1 MSDAVVPI
9 VAWGAHLPILVPS
22 LALTRCL
29 ALPSTRYGPRMGS
42 AVFFV
47 LLWGVYITVSSL
59 KSMCKIDFEM

>member
-1 MSDAVVPI
+1 
-9 VAWGAHLPILVPS
+9 
-22 LALTRCL
+22 
-29 ALPSTRYGPRMGS
+29 MGS